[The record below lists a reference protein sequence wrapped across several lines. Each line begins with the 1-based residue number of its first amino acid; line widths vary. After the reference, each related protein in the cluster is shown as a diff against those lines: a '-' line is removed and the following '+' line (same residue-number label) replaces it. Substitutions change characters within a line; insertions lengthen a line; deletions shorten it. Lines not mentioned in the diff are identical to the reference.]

1 MKIVLETMNG
11 WHCMGFVLIFVATMT
26 IVFAASFFTE
36 PMFNYNAGD
45 SYTCAQ
51 NYYELIRI
59 PRKPEQI
66 QQECVSEALHRDG
79 FIWLGRLSNL
89 KVENQLL
96 LIYGYGER
104 PVNHSTSME
113 VERFT
118 VNYTAKV
125 RGKNSKDNKWKAI
138 DYNA

>member
-1 MKIVLETMNG
+1 
-11 WHCMGFVLIFVATMT
+11 
-26 IVFAASFFTE
+26 
-36 PMFNYNAGD
+36 
-45 SYTCAQ
+45 
-51 NYYELIRI
+51 
-59 PRKPEQI
+59 
-66 QQECVSEALHRDG
+66 LHRDG

-113 VERFT
+113 VERFS